1 MIVQLHRLIVNSS
14 IFYSFIQASYL
25 PPLQRPPAGPEQ
37 PPQLGL
43 GGRVGR
49 DVEAGQ
55 LLQLRREGGPAAQQ
69 PRGQLRGRA
78 GDLGKPIVK
87 QMDRFT
93 ALIETN

>member
-1 MIVQLHRLIVNSS
+1 MLQ
-14 IFYSFIQASYL
+14 FIQASYL

-78 GDLGKPIVK
+78 GNL
-87 QMDRFT
+87 
-93 ALIETN
+93 

>member
-1 MIVQLHRLIVNSS
+1 MIVQLHRLIVDSS
-14 IFYSFIQASYL
+14 RCYSFIQQESYL
-25 PPLQRPPAGPEQ
+25 PALQRPPAGPEQ

-55 LLQLRREGGPAAQQ
+55 LLQLWPAAQQ

-78 GDLGKPIVK
+78 GDL
-87 QMDRFT
+87 
-93 ALIETN
+93 

>member
-1 MIVQLHRLIVNSS
+1 MAPTVPS
-14 IFYSFIQASYL
+14 
-25 PPLQRPPAGPEQ
+25 LQRPPAGPEQ

-78 GDLGKPIVK
+78 GNL
-87 QMDRFT
+87 
-93 ALIETN
+93 

>member
-1 MIVQLHRLIVNSS
+1 MIVQYHRLIVNSS
-14 IFYSFIQASYL
+14 ICYSFIQASYL

-78 GDLGKPIVK
+78 GNL
-87 QMDRFT
+87 
-93 ALIETN
+93 